1 MVTTLSN
8 RGDAVKEMLAAR
20 LQAFETMFN
29 QGGTEL
35 SEKIS
40 RDASNLGN
48 LITRHITEFDHTVK
62 NYGGE
67 LVGRLGQR
75 TQDVAEALR
84 NYLDTFDQRV
94 TGRTGEISST
104 LDQRLAQFETLLGT
118 RVSELAKTFTE
129 GGKEVVGALDQ
140 RIGEVAGTINSRG
153 IEVADAIGVKIGE
166 MDQTLGARA
175 REVANNLDSRI
186 GRFEELLVGR
196 AETVTSQIETRSKA
210 AADALNAR
218 LEQLSQAIKINS
230 AEAERSLG
238 QLALSTTEAIRAS
251 AGDAERTLVGVSEE
265 VARNFVGKTE
275 EIATAVSRRANEMT
289 TVLSDKS
296 GGVLSAIT
304 EKADHFTREVTTATD
319 QAVKAIEERG
329 FAFTRT
335 MMDNSTEISRM
346 INTAGEAATGAVSRT
361 MTELNDVTQKAIARS
376 KETATSSVK
385 EMLETHT
392 MLRSDTTALFERLRE
407 ANIMLQEVLTGAH
420 ENMGA
425 LENTLMLRVSEF
437 VSSMTEITQST
448 GEATGRV
455 ERNIAGFRDITAQV
469 ITDLGQLARQFDV
482 HGRELAKAVDLIG
495 QSNQQTDDRLNER
508 RVQLDSLVATLD
520 IRTEDLE
527 KRLNRFSGLLDESLE
542 AASTRAREVARLVS
556 EASAEGTRAISEQY
570 ERVRENAEEERERAT
585 GAMRSLY
592 EQTSSDTETLF
603 RNANERF
610 AEAVQ
615 GMKQMTAE
623 MQRELDATRSE
634 LRRGVFEL
642 PQETAENA
650 AQMRRV
656 IVDQIEAL
664 AELNRI
670 VARHG
675 RNLDAVEPV
684 RRTREEPTL
693 AVVGGRTEP
702 TPRNET
708 PPPRSEVQQRPPQR
722 EAGGFA
728 PRRPEPAQLTPTPIP
743 PGRGWLTDLLNRASR
758 EESEPLR
765 ELPRENMREPGTARG
780 NEDRSPRHTIESL
793 DSLSVDIARMIDH
806 DAAADLWDR
815 YKRGE
820 RNVFTRRLYTLQ
832 GQQAFDD
839 IRKKYRA
846 DREFKQTV
854 DRYITE
860 FERLLDEVSRDD
872 RGQVVARTY
881 LTSETGKVYT
891 MLAHAAGRF
900 D

>member
-1 MVTTLSN
+1 M
-8 RGDAVKEMLAAR
+8 
-20 LQAFETMFN
+20 
-29 QGGTEL
+29 
-35 SEKIS
+35 
-40 RDASNLGN
+40 
-48 LITRHITEFDHTVK
+48 
-62 NYGGE
+62 
-67 LVGRLGQR
+67 
-75 TQDVAEALR
+75 
-84 NYLDTFDQRV
+84 
-94 TGRTGEISST
+94 
-104 LDQRLAQFETLLGT
+104 
-118 RVSELAKTFTE
+118 
-129 GGKEVVGALDQ
+129 
-140 RIGEVAGTINSRG
+140 
-153 IEVADAIGVKIGE
+153 
-166 MDQTLGARA
+166 
-175 REVANNLDSRI
+175 
-186 GRFEELLVGR
+186 
-196 AETVTSQIETRSKA
+196 VTSQIETRSKA

-218 LEQLSQAIKINS
+218 LEQLSQAIKLNS

-251 AGDAERTLVGVSEE
+251 AGDAERTLVGVSKE
-265 VARNFVGKTE
+265 VARNFVGKAE

-304 EKADHFTREVTTATD
+304 EKADHFTREVTHATD

-346 INTAGEAATGAVSRT
+346 INTAGEAATSAVNRT
-361 MTELNDVTQKAIARS
+361 MTELNDVTQKAITRS
-376 KETATSSVK
+376 RETATSSVK

-392 MLRSDTTALFERLRE
+392 VLRSDTTALFERLRE
-407 ANIMLQEVLTGAH
+407 ANIMLQEVLSGAH
-420 ENMGA
+420 ENMSA

-437 VSSMTEITQST
+437 VSAMTDITQST

-455 ERNIAGFRDITAQV
+455 ERNIANFRDITAQV
-469 ITDLGQLARQFDV
+469 INDLGQLARQFDV

-495 QSNQQTDDRLNER
+495 HSNQHTDDRLNER

-570 ERVRENAEEERERAT
+570 ERVRENAVEERERAT

-592 EQTSSDTETLF
+592 EQTATDTESLF

-615 GMKQMTAE
+615 GMKQMAAE
-623 MQRELDATRSE
+623 MQRELEATRGE

-684 RRTREEPTL
+684 RRTREESTL
-693 AVVGGRTEP
+693 AVVSSREPAPRSEP

-708 PPPRSEVQQRPPQR
+708 PPPTRNEMQQRPLPR
-722 EAGGFA
+722 TEAGGFA
-728 PRRPEPAQLTPTPIP
+728 PRRTEQPSLSPTPIP
-743 PGRGWLTDLLNRASR
+743 PGRGWLTDLLSRASR
-758 EESEPLR
+758 EEGEPQR
-765 ELPRENMREPGTARG
+765 ELPRESTREPATARG
-780 NEDRSPRHTIESL
+780 SEDRSPRHTIESL

-854 DRYITE
+854 DRYINE